1 MRSVFLLCL
10 GLSLPA
16 AADDAVVAVATN
28 FSTVLH
34 ELAPQFEL
42 ATGHRMTISSGSTGK
57 LYAQIVNGAPF
68 DVFLAADEARPML
81 LEESGL
87 GVRDTRFTY
96 ATGRLALL
104 AGADGVLGDDLRSTL
119 EQSRIRK
126 FAIAN
131 PRLAPYGAAAQE
143 VLQALG
149 AWDRLAPRLVLGENV
164 GQAYTLVAT
173 GNADAGLV
181 ALSYVLADQQTAG
194 RYLEVPTDLH
204 APIRQDA
211 ILLRHG
217 AASAAARAVVEYLR
231 HDAAARQRI
240 AALGYGGQE

>member
-1 MRSVFLLCL
+1 MRLVALLCCS
-10 GLSLPA
+10 LSLPA
-16 AADDAVVAVATN
+16 LADEAVVAVATN
-28 FSTVLH
+28 FSTVLQVL
-34 ELAPQFEL
+34 EPRFET
-42 ATGHRMTISSGSTGK
+42 ATGHRMTIASGSTGK

-87 GVRDTRFTY
+87 GVRGTRFTY

-104 AGADGVLGDDLRSTL
+104 AGADGVLGDDLQATL
-119 EQSRIRK
+119 EQATIRK

-143 VLQALG
+143 VLEALG
-149 AWDRLAPRLVLGENV
+149 AWDTLEPRLVLGENV
-164 GQAYTLVAT
+164 GQAYALVAT

-181 ALSYVLADQQTAG
+181 ALSSVLTDKWAAT
-194 RYLEVPTDLH
+194 RYREVPADLH

-217 AASAAARAVVEYLR
+217 ADNAAARAAIEYLR
-231 HDAAARQRI
+231 RDPAARQRI
-240 AALGYGGQE
+240 AALGYGGLE